1 MTGPLLGTTLYS
13 FTNEW
18 VSGRYTLTQLLE
30 EVASTGI
37 GPGVEIVGFQSF
49 RGFPNL
55 ERKVVRA
62 FRDTVERLGLVP
74 TSLAANI
81 DIAIRP
87 DRDLTTDERVAYTV
101 PQIEAAAT
109 LGFPVVRI
117 QIGADPDTLERLVPV
132 AERLGVHLG
141 MEIHAPEGP
150 ATAKVMRY
158 RELYD
163 RIDSDVLGFIPDFSS
178 TMHRITDGLS
188 ETFVEAGLPR
198 ELLPDLQRIWA
209 GSGGQGQRL
218 TEFVE
223 FAVERGVS
231 DETAHVVA
239 AAFTMNGHE
248 DPAGWAE
255 LMPRVRH
262 IHAKF
267 YDIGEDGEEPSIDY
281 RANLVPLVEA
291 GFSGSISSEWE
302 AHSWTPNDELDTAA
316 LIRRQ
321 HDLMRR
327 ALELPQVGPMS

>member
-1 MTGPLLGTTLYS
+1 MTGIQAPLLGTTLYS

-18 VSGRYTLTQLLE
+18 VSGRYSLEGLLE
-30 EVASTGI
+30 LVAEAGI
-37 GPGVEIVGFQSF
+37 GPGVELVGFQSIRDF
-49 RGFPNL
+49 PNIDRDFVRGF
-55 ERKVVRA
+55 
-62 FRDTVERLGLVP
+62 RDAIERLHLVP

-81 DIAIRP
+81 DVAIRP

-101 PQIEAAAT
+101 PQIEAAHT

-117 QIGADPDTLERLVPV
+117 QIGADPATLERLVPV

-150 ATAKVMRY
+150 ATPKVEAV

-163 RIDSDVLGFIPDFSS
+163 RIDSEALGFIPDFSS
-178 TMHRITDGLS
+178 TMHRITPGLIG
-188 ETFVEAGLPR
+188 TFVEAGLPA
-198 ELLPDLQRIWA
+198 ELSEDLQRIWA
-209 GSGGQGQRL
+209 GDGGQGERL
-218 TEFVE
+218 HEFVE
-223 FAVERGVS
+223 LAQSRGVS
-231 DETAHVVA
+231 EDAAMSVA

-267 YDIGEDGEEPSIDY
+267 YDIDENGDEPSIDY
-281 RANLVPLVEA
+281 AANLVPLRDA
-291 GFSGSISSEWE
+291 GFTGSISSEWE
-302 AHSWTPNDELDTAA
+302 AHSWVPNSQLDTAR

-321 HDLMRR
+321 HALMER
-327 ALELPQVGPMS
+327 ALAR